1 MNQGT
6 NNVSGQD
13 MPDDVRPNEES
24 EYKEPSPEEELPEV
38 EEEQLP
44 EVEEEEL
51 PVVEEEE
58 LPEVEEEPLEEEA
71 GPDEAG
77 TDDEGK
83 TEAKA
88 EAEEPVRD
96 DKDHKK
102 KGKLFGKKDSKDE
115 KIEELQDRL
124 TRQMAEF
131 DNYRKRTDKE
141 KANMYDVGARDIIEK
156 ILPIVDNFER
166 GISAIPEDEKGTPF
180 AEGMVMIYKQLT
192 KMLEDAG
199 VEVIEAEG
207 KPFDPQLHNAV
218 MHIDDDSYGENV
230 VSQELQKG
238 YKYHGTVIRHS
249 LVQVAN

>member
-1 MNQGT
+1 MYQET
-6 NNVSGQD
+6 NNS
-13 MPDDVRPNEES
+13 S
-24 EYKEPSPEEELPEV
+24 EQERTEEELPEV
-38 EEEQLP
+38 EPQ
-44 EVEEEEL
+44 
-51 PVVEEEE
+51 EE
-58 LPEVEEEPLEEEA
+58 LPEVEPQEELPEVEPQEELPEVEPQEELPETEPQKGHSEEEPKE
-71 GPDEAG
+71 
-77 TDDEGK
+77 
-83 TEAKA
+83 A
-88 EAEEPVRD
+88 EAAEDPSGEDPS
-96 DKDHKK
+96 KNGQNHKK

-124 TRQMAEF
+124 ARQMAEF
-131 DNYRKRTDKE
+131 DNFRKRTEKE
-141 KANMYDVGARDIIEK
+141 KASMYDVGAREIIEK

-166 GISAIPEDEKGTPF
+166 GISAIPEDEKETPF

-207 KPFDPQLHNAV
+207 KTFDPQLHNAV

>member
-1 MNQGT
+1 MYQET
-6 NNVSGQD
+6 NNGSVQD
-13 MPDDVRPNEES
+13 MPNEEVRPDEE
-24 EYKEPSPEEELPEV
+24 PAV
-38 EEEQLP
+38 TEEQLP

-51 PVVEEEE
+51 PEVEEEE
-58 LPEVEEEPLEEEA
+58 LPEVEPEDALEAEPSESGDDESGE
-71 GPDEAG
+71 DEA
-77 TDDEGK
+77 E
-83 TEAKA
+83 TEET
-88 EAEEPVRD
+88 EAEESVRND
-96 DKDHKK
+96 QNHKK

-141 KANMYDVGARDIIEK
+141 KAAMYDVGAREIIEK
-156 ILPIVDNFER
+156 ILPVVDNFER
-166 GISAIPEDEKGTPF
+166 GISTIPEEEKGTPF

-207 KPFDPQLHNAV
+207 QTFDPQLHNAV